1 MDITMGETIEID
13 GALRFAVLAVTS
25 VLETFFL
32 SFLLHNLEIR
42 CPQPLPTGEGK
53 GIALTRFDLT
63 RC

>member
-53 GIALTRFDLT
+53 GSL
-63 RC
+63 